1 MTLSCIVSRQEVVVA
16 VALQCALYWT
26 CYEAV
31 TDANLEPPD
40 PYYSGLALCG
50 PSGRRL
56 RLIGDGIG
64 PGADPPRFG
73 DDRQDAEQDHP
84 VARTRS
90 SCGQNISRAQV
101 ELGRI

>member
-40 PYYSGLALCG
+40 LDTQL
-50 PSGRRL
+50 
-56 RLIGDGIG
+56 
-64 PGADPPRFG
+64 PRAGF
-73 DDRQDAEQDHP
+73 DRA
-84 VARTRS
+84 
-90 SCGQNISRAQV
+90 
-101 ELGRI
+101 